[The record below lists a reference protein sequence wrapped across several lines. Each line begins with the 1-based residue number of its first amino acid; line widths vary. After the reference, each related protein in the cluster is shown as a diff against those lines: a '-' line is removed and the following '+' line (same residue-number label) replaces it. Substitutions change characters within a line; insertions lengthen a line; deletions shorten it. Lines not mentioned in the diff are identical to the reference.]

1 MKKDDYTIV
10 ETRDKDGK
18 LVSIKMSPVPHESL
32 IEKWQDMCQEGF
44 GAYLLAIIGLTGIGL
59 LTGLLFELF

>member
-18 LVSIKMSPVPHESL
+18 LVSIQMSPVPHESL
-32 IEKWQDMCQEGF
+32 MEEWQDMCQESF
-44 GAYLLAIIGLTGIGL
+44 GAYLLTVGGLTGIGL
-59 LTGLLFELF
+59 LAELLFL

>member
-18 LVSIKMSPVPHESL
+18 LVRIQMEPVIHESL
-32 IEKWQDMCQEGF
+32 MEKWQDMCQENF
-44 GAYLLAIIGLTGIGL
+44 GAYLLTVGGLTGIIVLIGM
-59 LTGLLFELF
+59 LF